1 MAEEIKMKIEE
12 LRKMIR
18 EQMNESLRGGIEKLR
33 LKGDI
38 DEADGEQAKQ
48 AAEKEKA
55 DNEKEKIDNERE
67 KLALDKEKFKDAKT
81 TADDTERDRAEKE
94 KESDEK
100 EKDAEEK
107 EAEGGEGEK
116 PPEKKPEEDSSISF
130 KTQGKYYMTALNA
143 LDNLVTIDGELP
155 DNEKEYVALAVQAA
169 EGRMDNN
176 FLKYLTKGK
185 AGNVKG
191 KDFTSKQIKII
202 VKYLKQNELIR

>member
-1 MAEEIKMKIEE
+1 MGKEIKMKIEE

-18 EQMNESLRGGIEKLR
+18 EQINQSLRGGIEKLR

-38 DEADGEQAKQ
+38 DEADGEQAKK

-55 DNEKEKIDNERE
+55 HNEKEKIDNERE
-67 KLALDKEKFKDAKT
+67 KLALDKDKFKDAKS

-100 EKDAEEK
+100 EKEADEK
-107 EAEGGEGEK
+107 ESEEGK
-116 PPEKKPEEDSSISF
+116 PPEKKPEEDTNISF
-130 KTQGKYYMTALNA
+130 KTQGKYYMTALA
-143 LDNLVTIDGELP
+143 SLDNLVTADGELS
-155 DNEKEYVALAVQAA
+155 DNEKEYIALAVQAA

-191 KDFTSKQIKII
+191 KDFTTQDIKII
-202 VKYLKQNELIR
+202 VKYLKQNELVR